1 MTRILMLAAE
11 HGGLPGG
18 KIGGIG
24 DVIEQLP
31 PALVS
36 AGVDCDVVLP
46 SYGVY
51 QKGKLAKH
59 VADARVEF
67 AGSQQLVGLYQ
78 LDDQS
83 GAGCWVVDHPLFSS
97 PPGQIYHH
105 DPDDQPFATDANIYA
120 LFCASVVQLLL
131 DKAFP
136 VPDVI
141 HLHDWHAATFAVLAR
156 ANRLL
161 APTKLVYSIHNLALQ
176 GVRPLR
182 GHPSSLL
189 SWFPKLAIDLE
200 SLRDPTYSDCYNPT
214 RAAIG
219 LVDKVHVVS
228 PTYAREVLESSEPE
242 LGLHGGEGLE
252 FDLQIRSDEDDLVG
266 ILNGCAYSQELA
278 PGESTTSI
286 EELAEQRSVLQRSI
300 RQTLSGWIGEHD
312 SLRSSDYLARESL
325 ENIGKT
331 LAGCFLLTSV
341 GRITPQKVG
350 LLLHR
355 RDEARE
361 TLLDRLLDML
371 DDRGALV
378 MLGTG
383 DAALERQLVEHAAR
397 HTNFLFLRGY
407 SDSIADT
414 LYRAGDLFLMPSLFE
429 PCGIS
434 QLLAMR
440 AGQPCLVHATGGL
453 KDTVRDGI
461 DGFQF
466 DGEDLD
472 EKSRNCE
479 LALKRALKTHAAV
492 KDFKD
497 MRSNAEAN
505 RFTWEQTAKLYS
517 ERLYAP
523 GVSRKVSGSLA

>member
-1 MTRILMLAAE
+1 ML
-11 HGGLPGG
+11 
-18 KIGGIG
+18 
-24 DVIEQLP
+24 
-31 PALVS
+31 S
-36 AGVDCDVVLP
+36 TGVDCDVVLP

-51 QKGKLAKH
+51 QKDALAKH
-59 VADARVEF
+59 VTDARVAF
-67 AGSQQLVGLYQ
+67 AGSQQLVGLYR
-78 LDDQS
+78 LDDQ
-83 GAGCWVVDHPLFSS
+83 GGVGCWVVDHPLFSS

-120 LFCASVVQLLL
+120 LFCASVVQLLV

-136 VPDVI
+136 VPDVV

-156 ANRLL
+156 SHRQL
-161 APTKLVYSIHNLALQ
+161 ATTKLVYSIHNLALQ
-176 GVRPLR
+176 GVRPLS

-189 SWFPKLAIDLE
+189 SWFPKLTMDLK
-200 SLRDPTYSDCYNPT
+200 SLRDPTYPDCYNPT

-266 ILNGCAYSQELA
+266 ILNGCAYSQEL
-278 PGESTTSI
+278 ESSETTNSA
-286 EELAEQRSVLQRSI
+286 EERVVQRSI
-300 RQTLSGWIGEHD
+300 LLRSMKQTLALWIGEHD
-312 SLRSSDYLARESL
+312 ALRSSDYLARESL
-325 ENIGKT
+325 ASLDKT

-350 LLLHR
+350 LLLHK
-355 RDEARE
+355 RDGSRE
-361 TLLDRLLDML
+361 TLLDRLLDVL
-371 DDRGALV
+371 EDRGALV

-383 DAALERQLVEHAAR
+383 DVALERQLVEHAAR
-397 HTNFLFLRGY
+397 HTNFLFLQGY

-440 AGQPCLVHATGGL
+440 SGQPCLVHATGGL
-453 KDTVRDGI
+453 KDTVRDNV

-479 LALKRALKTHAAV
+479 LTLRRALDVQGTG
-492 KDFKD
+492 KDFQE
-497 MRSNAEAN
+497 MRLNAQAN

-517 ERLYAP
+517 ERLYKRDA
-523 GVSRKVSGSLA
+523 SRKAAASRH